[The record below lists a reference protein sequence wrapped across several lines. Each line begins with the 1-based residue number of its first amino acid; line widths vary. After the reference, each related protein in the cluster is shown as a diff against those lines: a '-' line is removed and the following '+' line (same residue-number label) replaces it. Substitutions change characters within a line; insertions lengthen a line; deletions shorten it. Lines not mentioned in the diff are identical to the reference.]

1 MSETDELR
9 GRVAQA
15 CRVLGKLGLA
25 DAATGHVSARIP
37 GSDRVLIRAR
47 GPGELGVRFTTAD
60 QVVEVGLDGKVVGDV
75 GHGLEAPIEVFI
87 HTAVYRKR
95 PDIQSVVHVHPPT
108 VVLFTICDKSLL
120 PLYGAFDP
128 SGAQIALAGVPT
140 YQRSILI
147 SNPKLGDDLMQ
158 AMGDSKVCLMRGHGI
173 TSVVRSV
180 EEAALEAITLNNLAE
195 MNYRAQLLGNPRPIL
210 PEDQE
215 VFREMAKTGRGRA
228 EGLSGNKPSGR
239 AAALWRYYLALTD
252 S

>member
-1 MSETDELR
+1 MSEIDELR
-9 GRVAQA
+9 ERVAQA

-25 DAATGHVSARIP
+25 DAATGHISARVP
-37 GSDRVLIRAR
+37 GTDRVLIRAR
-47 GPGELGVRFTTAD
+47 GPGELGVRYTTAD
-60 QVVEVGLDGKVVGDV
+60 QVVEVSLDGKVVGDI
-75 GHGLEAPIEVFI
+75 GQGLEAPIEVFI

-108 VVLFTICDKSLL
+108 VVLFTICNKPLL

-128 SGAQIALAGVPT
+128 SGATMALAGVPT

-147 SNPKLGDDLMQ
+147 SNPKLGDDLMH

-173 TSVVRSV
+173 TSVGRSV

-195 MNYRAQLLGNPRPIL
+195 MNYRANLLGDPQPIL

-215 VFREMAKTGRGRA
+215 VFREMAKAGQGRA
-228 EGLSGNKPSGR
+228 AGLAGNKPSGR
-239 AAALWRYYLALTD
+239 AAALWRYYVELTQ

>member
-1 MSETDELR
+1 
-9 GRVAQA
+9 
-15 CRVLGKLGLA
+15 
-25 DAATGHVSARIP
+25 
-37 GSDRVLIRAR
+37 
-47 GPGELGVRFTTAD
+47 
-60 QVVEVGLDGKVVGDV
+60 
-75 GHGLEAPIEVFI
+75 
-87 HTAVYRKR
+87 
-95 PDIQSVVHVHPPT
+95 VVHVHPPT

-173 TSVVRSV
+173 TSVGRSV

>member
-9 GRVAQA
+9 ERVAQA
-15 CRVLGKLGLA
+15 CRILGKLGLA
-25 DAATGHVSARIP
+25 DAATGHISARIP
-37 GSDRVLIRAR
+37 GTDRVLIRAR

-60 QVVEVGLDGKVVGDV
+60 QVVEVSLDGKVIGDV
-75 GHGLEAPIEVFI
+75 GQGLEAPIEVFI

-108 VVLFTICDKSLL
+108 VVLFTICDKPLL

-147 SNPKLGDDLMQ
+147 SNPKLGDDLMA

-173 TSVVRSV
+173 TTVGRSV
-180 EEAALEAITLNNLAE
+180 EEAALEAITLNSLAE

-215 VFREMAKTGRGRA
+215 AFREMAKAGKGRN

-239 AAALWRYYLALTD
+239 AAALWRYYLALTQ